1 MILTFLS
8 HDKEKIKTPYRKTI
22 KKQNKIIMKSV
33 RYGIKYGKAW
43 MLYVCQ
49 QVELFSTNLQ
59 DGNMEAMRQC
69 RAAFIKRFAGLS
81 FEPYQCSAGVWTIGY
96 GHTGHL
102 PDETPIADVTAISE
116 E

>member
-1 MILTFLS
+1 M
-8 HDKEKIKTPYRKTI
+8 
-22 KKQNKIIMKSV
+22 
-33 RYGIKYGKAW
+33 W

-81 FEPYQCSAGVWTIGY
+81 FEPYQCSAGVCTISY

-102 PDETPIADVTAISE
+102 PDEMPRSRRHSYHLEEAESLLEQVTQTAVSAVNALVSASMIPW
-116 E
+116 